1 MKKIWI
7 ALSLLSLTF
16 PAWADDEL
24 KPEPLDQAI
33 KEFVD
38 FCKTDT
44 PDPMNHVVWKLY
56 VFAQLTPNGG
66 LNRSTQRVLTGLTSN
81 PKKNYFVIVGLN
93 QLWNSLSSLPKQG
106 DVIVV
111 DGRVLSHFKSH
122 LQSGDQYPILNTLV
136 LYPQN
141 AKYLPEEHFQITQ
154 PQSPSNP
161 NLAPSIVASPRPQV
175 ILTPEPMEQA
185 LQEYKN
191 YWQSSKI
198 NLNNHISWKLY
209 VREQIHR
216 SNGPADRVLGSLTSD
231 PKGKYFVVLDMDQ
244 VSSLINPTPDKGDV
258 IVVDGMVTDKQTL
271 HVTRDDPATGEKY
284 HFLRDAVNVFP
295 TQAMKLIGEHYE
307 PPLVENS
314 TPTTELTPVPQVDPM
329 PTTQIRPY
337 IPDKGQR

>member
-1 MKKIWI
+1 
-7 ALSLLSLTF
+7 
-16 PAWADDEL
+16 
-24 KPEPLDQAI
+24 
-33 KEFVD
+33 
-38 FCKTDT
+38 
-44 PDPMNHVVWKLY
+44 
-56 VFAQLTPNGG
+56 
-66 LNRSTQRVLTGLTSN
+66 
-81 PKKNYFVIVGLN
+81 
-93 QLWNSLSSLPKQG
+93 
-106 DVIVV
+106 
-111 DGRVLSHFKSH
+111 
-122 LQSGDQYPILNTLV
+122 
-136 LYPQN
+136 
-141 AKYLPEEHFQITQ
+141 
-154 PQSPSNP
+154 
-161 NLAPSIVASPRPQV
+161 
-175 ILTPEPMEQA
+175 MEQA